1 MKLSVGSGMPR
12 LRLVTPGALVM
23 PREPTAPRS
32 TKSSI
37 TDRMM
42 KIKASTL
49 FSLAASR

>member
-1 MKLSVGSGMPR
+1 VKLSVGPGMPR
-12 LRLVTPGALVM
+12 LRLVTPGALVT
-23 PREPTAPRS
+23 PREAMTPRS

-49 FSLAASR
+49 FRLAANR